1 MWASGVRLSLRCL
14 LNDADFFVGQ
24 VVELVDQL
32 VDLPVCGVDLAL
44 DGPFFM
50 IGLGDLDVF
59 LKILDIA
66 GQLHNPAM
74 LQSVKGSSNPPLS
87 QTELGVIHFYWVALN
102 NRRRPPNATDT

>member
-1 MWASGVRLSLRCL
+1 MWASGVRYSLRCL
-14 LNDADFFVGQ
+14 LDDADLLIGQAVEFVK
-24 VVELVDQL
+24 ELVDL
-32 VDLPVCGVDLAL
+32 FVGCVDLVL

-50 IGLGDLDVF
+50 IGLGDLDMF

-102 NRRRPPNATDT
+102 NRRHPPNATDT